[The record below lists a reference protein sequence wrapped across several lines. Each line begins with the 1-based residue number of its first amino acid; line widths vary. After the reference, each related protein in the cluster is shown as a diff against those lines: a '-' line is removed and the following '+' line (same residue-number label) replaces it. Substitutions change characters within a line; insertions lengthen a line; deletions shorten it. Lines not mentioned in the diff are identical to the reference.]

1 MGANDSK
8 RELRRRLRASAL
20 PDTDDAAM
28 RSARLFERIEHCE
41 AFAKAHTVA
50 LFASLR
56 DEPPTQEVIRR
67 WAQCKRIVLPR
78 VEGDDM
84 EFYDYCAEEAMTRGA
99 FGIEEPQRTAVCRED
114 EIDLMIVPGMAF
126 DACCRRLG
134 RGKGYYDRYMSRP
147 AFRAATIGVCLS
159 ERLVEA
165 VPVEEHDRRTDAVA
179 TDKAFYGTT
188 P

>member
-1 MGANDSK
+1 MIAYDCK
-8 RELRRRLRASAL
+8 RELRRRLRAAAL
-20 PDTDDAAM
+20 PDADDAAV
-28 RSARLFERIEHCE
+28 RSARLFERIERCE
-41 AFAKAHTVA
+41 YFAKAHTVA

-67 WAQCKRIVLPR
+67 WARIKRIVLPR

-84 EFYDYCAEEAMTRGA
+84 EFYDYCAESMTAGT

-126 DACCRRLG
+126 DAGCRRLG
-134 RGKGYYDRYMSRP
+134 RGRGYYDRYMSRP

-159 ERLVEA
+159 ERLVESI
-165 VPVEEHDRRTDAVA
+165 PVEEHDRLTDAVA
-179 TDKAFYGTT
+179 TDTAFFGKTF
-188 P
+188 